1 MYTRLRFVHTSKIIH
16 NLQTFCLLTGVSERQ
31 LCQTCLATQDCSF
44 VMCICTVVWVGCV
57 ICHVVSYI
65 TLCHTSCCVIRHIV
79 SYVMLCHTSHC
90 VIHHVVSYVTLCH
103 MSCCVICHVCVRSE
117 ANDMALRIAREVTGG
132 TVVIALQ
139 QLVDSCYTHPFTPL
153 AICLTS
159 VPITS
164 PLLLHSVPTTGTLAH
179 FLLSAP

>member
-1 MYTRLRFVHTSKIIH
+1 
-16 NLQTFCLLTGVSERQ
+16 
-31 LCQTCLATQDCSF
+31 
-44 VMCICTVVWVGCV
+44 
-57 ICHVVSYI
+57 
-65 TLCHTSCCVIRHIV
+65 
-79 SYVMLCHTSHC
+79 MLCH
-90 VIHHVVSYVTLCH
+90 VMFVNLC
-103 MSCCVICHVCVRSE
+103 MFLFRSE

-153 AICLTS
+153 AIFLTS